1 MADNTDS
8 ENLNRLRIEELR
20 SQLSKHNIL
29 YYQENSP
36 EALDSEYDAM
46 MRELRDLETQ
56 YPQYSD
62 PASPTQLVGAPPS
75 KKFTSV
81 THKLPMLSLA
91 NAFNKDEFL
100 SWNERISKLLT
111 TNIDFVCELKYDGL
125 AISAIYENG
134 NLIQGATRGDG
145 NRLQISG
152 MRHC

>member
-56 YPQYSD
+56 
-62 PASPTQLVGAPPS
+62 
-75 KKFTSV
+75 
-81 THKLPMLSLA
+81 
-91 NAFNKDEFL
+91 
-100 SWNERISKLLT
+100 
-111 TNIDFVCELKYDGL
+111 
-125 AISAIYENG
+125 
-134 NLIQGATRGDG
+134 
-145 NRLQISG
+145 
-152 MRHC
+152 